1 MKKQSVEYFVLGI
14 LIAFTIAI
22 LMQSAILA
30 ATGENAA
37 VPVRMV
43 WQSLLLSAMCSLIN
57 LVYQSEKLKF
67 VWKSIIGYILTT
79 SVIIVC
85 SLAFGWLSFGGRSF
99 DSVETVIA
107 LFALCSLFYLVT
119 WLIIWRVNKAKA
131 RKLNEKLNEY
141 KHRQ

>member
-1 MKKQSVEYFVLGI
+1 MKKQSLEYFLLGV

-30 ATGENAA
+30 AAAENAA

-43 WQSLLLSAMCSLIN
+43 WQSLLLSVMCSMIN

-79 SVIIVC
+79 SVIIIC
-85 SLAFGWLSFGGRSF
+85 SLAFGWLSFGGKSF
-99 DSVETVIA
+99 DTVDTIVA
-107 LFALCSLFYLVT
+107 LFTLCSLFYLVT
-119 WLIIWRVNKAKA
+119 WLIIWQANKAKA

-141 KHRQ
+141 KQRQ

>member
-1 MKKQSVEYFVLGI
+1 MKKQSLEYFLLGVM
-14 LIAFTIAI
+14 IAFTIAI

-30 ATGENAA
+30 ATVENAA

-43 WQSLLLSAMCSLIN
+43 WQSFLLSAMCSLIN

-79 SVIIVC
+79 SAIIVC
-85 SLAFGWLSFGGRSF
+85 SFVFGWLSFGGRSF
-99 DSVETVIA
+99 DTVDTIIA
-107 LFALCSLFYLVT
+107 LFTVCSLFYLVT

-141 KHRQ
+141 KQRQ

>member
-1 MKKQSVEYFVLGI
+1 MKKQSLEYFLLGV

-30 ATGENAA
+30 ATAENAA
-37 VPVRMV
+37 VPVPMV
-43 WQSLLLSAMCSLIN
+43 WQSLLLSVMCSMIN

-79 SVIIVC
+79 SAIIVC
-85 SLAFGWLSFGGRSF
+85 SLVFGWLSFGGKNF
-99 DSVETVIA
+99 DTADTIIA
-107 LFALCSLFYLVT
+107 LFTLCSLFYLVT
-119 WLIIWRVNKAKA
+119 WLIIWRANKAKA

-141 KHRQ
+141 KQRQ